1 MVLERKILSSPRGFK
16 GLSNP
21 SRVHARLI
29 CWSLPVLGM
38 DKGLALFVSFHTLN
52 GRLVLPAI
60 VLGRNHLGSL
70 QLLLVTMIRRR
81 YPMRTYALG
90 RRGRFCLLRVSF
102 LTDCCNGSERR
113 ARSALL
119 PRPVCWAA
127 ELCGNAKSLS
137 QQGRAR
143 QARQLRAVSPNVRP
157 RLGSP
162 LVPDRAF

>member
-1 MVLERKILSSPRGFK
+1 MVLERILSSPRGFK

-52 GRLVLPAI
+52 GRRVLPVI

-81 YPMRTYALG
+81 YPMRTYALAMAAAAV
-90 RRGRFCLLRVSF
+90 FAF
-102 LTDCCNGSERR
+102 
-113 ARSALL
+113 SAS
-119 PRPVCWAA
+119 AF
-127 ELCGNAKSLS
+127 
-137 QQGRAR
+137 
-143 QARQLRAVSPNVRP
+143 SPTVAM
-157 RLGSP
+157 G
-162 LVPDRAF
+162 A

>member
-1 MVLERKILSSPRGFK
+1 MLERKIVSSPRGFK

-60 VLGRNHLGSL
+60 VLGRNHRLASVAPRHDDT
-70 QLLLVTMIRRR
+70 QEVSYANICTR
-81 YPMRTYALG
+81 YG

-127 ELCGNAKSLS
+127 ELCGNAKSLT
-137 QQGRAR
+137 QRGRAR

-162 LVPDRAF
+162 LLPDRAF

>member
-52 GRLVLPAI
+52 GRRVLPAI

-81 YPMRTYALG
+81 YPMRTYALAMAATAVFAFSASAFSPTVAMG
-90 RRGRFCLLRVSF
+90 ARGVQ
-102 LTDCCNGSERR
+102 G
-113 ARSALL
+113 A
-119 PRPVCWAA
+119 PYY
-127 ELCGNAKSLS
+127 
-137 QQGRAR
+137 QGRSVGR
-143 QARQLRAVSPNVRP
+143 PNCAEMRK
-157 RLGSP
+157 
-162 LVPDRAF
+162 A